1 MSRFAFVA
9 AERGPHAVVRR
20 CRVVGASGSGFLRLA
35 ARDPRRLVSGQA
47 PSQGAAVAFLLPGVG
62 DHYAGMARGLYE
74 SEPVFRAELD
84 RGYFAMV
91 STGEGH
97 AEMVRELP
105 LGADLVILRLP
116 ISGG

>member
-1 MSRFAFVA
+1 MSRLVRMDRTGHTTVA
-9 AERGPHAVVRR
+9 EWRPDDP
-20 CRVVGASGSGFLRLA
+20 A
-35 ARDPRRLVSGQA
+35 AIE
-47 PSQGAAVAFLLPGVG
+47 AAVEA
-62 DHYAGMARGLYE
+62 
-74 SEPVFRAELD
+74 FRAELD